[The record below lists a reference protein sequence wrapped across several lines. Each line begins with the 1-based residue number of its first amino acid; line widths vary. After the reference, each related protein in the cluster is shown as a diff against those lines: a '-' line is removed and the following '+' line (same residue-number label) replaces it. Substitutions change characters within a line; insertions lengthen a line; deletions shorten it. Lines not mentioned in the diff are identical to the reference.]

1 MRFRQRS
8 ISDAGSGTSTVW
20 LGSDGTITVSLFMEN
35 RMKHLTGISALAAV
49 MTCVVFAPASAA
61 EWTSDNVT
69 VDRPFGA
76 LDTRRAGDDF
86 KGFWSGLTNE
96 QRAEF
101 RGRCGVI
108 GNSDRYQ
115 TDARSLCNNLRA
127 EDTFEGSNNA
137 GATGAVGG
145 NDQGGAGGGAGNAP
159 GNAPGDGSGGVDGG
173 AGAGGAGGGGGTG
186 GGG

>member
-1 MRFRQRS
+1 
-8 ISDAGSGTSTVW
+8 
-20 LGSDGTITVSLFMEN
+20 
-35 RMKHLTGISALAAV
+35 MKHLTGISALAAV

-69 VDRPFGA
+69 VDHPFGA

-86 KGFWSGLTNE
+86 RGFWSGLSNE

-127 EDTFEGSNNA
+127 EDTFDGSNNA
-137 GATGAVGG
+137 GATGAVPGD
-145 NDQGGAGGGAGNAP
+145 NQGGTGGGAGNAP
-159 GNAPGDGSGGVDGG
+159 GNAPGDGGGGVDGG
-173 AGAGGAGGGGGTG
+173 AGGGGGAGGAGGGGGTG